1 MERDA
6 DVLVIGGCTAGLY
19 FAGLMAKQGYRTLVC
34 DCSAWEDLGRRFD
47 VIHIGKEHFAR
58 FGLPEPA
65 PGDPDYVAAFHR
77 SILRS
82 ALDNWPKSTRAEILV
97 LRRAGF
103 IRRLAGWAKEQGAE
117 LLLETAFTGP
127 LFENGRLSG
136 ALFRGKDGELRVNA
150 RLTAD
155 ASGIPAVLRT
165 RLPDDYGVENFVTGS
180 RDQFYVKLR
189 YVRLKNPEKD
199 RVEIS
204 TTWPYYK
211 TWIAPREE
219 SGGAILGVGANL
231 SFDYADRCFD
241 RFASRIKL
249 PEYEPDHVEQSSTPY
264 RRPPYSLV
272 AGGFAALGDAACVTN
287 PWSGEGVP
295 YGWLLCSI
303 VAEESGAAMK
313 DGAYPVKEAVWK
325 VNARY
330 AKAQGALFAQNLAM
344 LRGAVSCTPEENDYE
359 FAHAIIFEDDEE
371 KGKGNLVLKLL
382 AGLLS
387 GGLSWKSLRCLAG
400 AAGIG
405 AKIYKHYMAYPEN
418 PGGLAAW
425 AQKADTLW
433 ARAGSMA
440 DLAEADLAGMGQAD
454 GSAQAGLNA

>member
-1 MERDA
+1 MERNV

-19 FAGLMAKQGYRTLVC
+19 FAGLMAEKGYRTLVC
-34 DCSAWEDLGRRFD
+34 DCSTEDKLGSRFD

-58 FGLPEPA
+58 FGIPEPG
-65 PGDPDYVAAFHR
+65 PGDSDYVRCFHR

-82 ALDNWPKSTRAEILV
+82 ALDKWPKSNRSDILV
-97 LRRAGF
+97 LRRVGF
-103 IRRLAGWAKEQGAE
+103 IRRLTAWARERGVE
-117 LLLETAFTGP
+117 ILFETAFTAP
-127 LFENGRLSG
+127 VFENGRFAG
-136 ALFRGKDGELRVNA
+136 ARLRTGAEELRVNA

-155 ASGIPAVLRT
+155 ASGIPAVVRT
-165 RLPDDYGVENFVTGS
+165 SLPADYGVENFVTGP

-199 RVEIS
+199 KVEIT

-211 TWIAPREE
+211 TWLAPREE

-231 SFDYADRCFD
+231 SFDYADFCFN
-241 RFASRIKL
+241 RFAGRIKL
-249 PEYEPDHVEQSSTPY
+249 PEHEPDYIEQSSTPY

-272 AGGFAALGDAACVTN
+272 AEGFAVLGDAACITN
-287 PWSGEGVP
+287 PWTGEGVP

-303 VAEESGAAMK
+303 AAEEFGKAMK
-313 DGAYPVKEAVWK
+313 DGAYPEKEAVWG
-325 VNARY
+325 VNVRY

-344 LRGAVSCTPEENDYE
+344 LRGAVSCTPDENDYE
-359 FAHAIIFEDDEE
+359 FAHAIIFEDDDE

-382 AGLLS
+382 KGLLS
-387 GGLSWKSLRCLAG
+387 GGLSWKSLRELAG

-405 AKIYKHYMAYPEN
+405 GKIYKHYLAYPET
-418 PGGLAAW
+418 PGSLAAW
-425 AQKADTLW
+425 TRKADALW

-440 DLAEADLAGMGQAD
+440 DLAEADLAAT
-454 GSAQAGLNA
+454 AT